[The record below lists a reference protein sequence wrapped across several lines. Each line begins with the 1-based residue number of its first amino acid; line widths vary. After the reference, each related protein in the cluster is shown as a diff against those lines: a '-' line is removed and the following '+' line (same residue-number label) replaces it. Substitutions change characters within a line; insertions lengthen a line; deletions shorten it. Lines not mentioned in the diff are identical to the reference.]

1 MFFNYHKRHYFFN
14 YILFLFLCINIFC
27 NPSPS
32 VLKMGAHF
40 WIGYEPIFL
49 SENNG
54 SLKKNYIHLIEYT
67 SASKSMRA
75 FRNGTVDLIAIT
87 LDEAL
92 YLKQFIDQ
100 VKVIHIADYSNGA
113 DCLLARPG
121 IQSIADLKGKV
132 IGVENTALGAFFLSR
147 ILELHSIQL
156 KDIKILSMEINEHE
170 FFYKKKKVD
179 ALITYEPVKSKL
191 LKEGAV
197 ELFNS
202 SSIPYEIVDVLVVRD
217 DLSYEQRKR
226 VVASLREW
234 EIQRKKI
241 IHLDP
246 ETIQAIQKRD
256 NLSEQQVKSSLFA
269 IVFPSSKEVLHSF
282 KDKSFTGKIEKLYYH
297 MKQNKLLS
305 KSINLQSILD
315 PGYLEESLK

>member
-170 FFYKKKKVD
+170 FFYKKK
-179 ALITYEPVKSKL
+179 SRC
-191 LKEGAV
+191 
-197 ELFNS
+197 FNH
-202 SSIPYEIVDVLVVRD
+202 I
-217 DLSYEQRKR
+217 
-226 VVASLREW
+226 
-234 EIQRKKI
+234 
-241 IHLDP
+241 
-246 ETIQAIQKRD
+246 
-256 NLSEQQVKSSLFA
+256 
-269 IVFPSSKEVLHSF
+269 
-282 KDKSFTGKIEKLYYH
+282 
-297 MKQNKLLS
+297 
-305 KSINLQSILD
+305 
-315 PGYLEESLK
+315 